1 MVRTMEEATMV
12 IDEIVGRCVRD
23 LEYGKR
29 VLDNPEVTLAEY
41 DPCEGILDDFRA
53 LAKHRE
59 EALDN
64 WLTLRFIIHHQ

>member
-1 MVRTMEEATMV
+1 MVRTMEEATRV

-23 LEYGKR
+23 TEYGKR

-53 LAKHRE
+53 LARYRE
-59 EALDN
+59 EALES
-64 WLTLRFIIHHQ
+64 WQTLQAIVHQQ